1 LTRIVTFA
9 DGFTSASA
17 PVIAGGSQENY
28 TLLNNQTGTN
38 ITGLVF
44 DSTLY
49 KSAFISAEIERIGSS
64 QFRQT
69 VDIQLYWDGTDWNLT
84 SGNSSG
90 SDILN
95 ESITATQHIVLSINS
110 SGQVSYDSGNL
121 AGHTSSKLKLL
132 IVRVSV

>member
-1 LTRIVTFA
+1 LSRVIQFA

-17 PVIAGGSQENY
+17 PVVSGGSQENY
-28 TLLNNQTGTN
+28 TLLNNQTSVN

-44 DSTLY
+44 DQAIY
-49 KSAFISAEIERIGSS
+49 KSAFISAEIERLGSS

-69 VDIQLYWDGTDWNLT
+69 VDIQLYWDGTTWNLT

-95 ESITATQHIVLSINS
+95 TAITSTEHVVLAINT
-110 SGQVSYDSGNL
+110 SGQVSYSTGNL
-121 AGHTSSKLKLL
+121 AGHTSSKIKLS
-132 IVRVSV
+132 IIRISA